1 MSEMPSPIDKSYLVR
16 CWWTYTQTLD
26 TPNKPNIPNI
36 VPVHKKE
43 DKRNSWQLSGKI
55 FKRISISEFLNG
67 NNLSCENHF
76 GFRPSDSCECRLLSI
91 VHDMYKSFNCN
102 PPLDVTGT
110 FLDISKVFE
119 RLVYKCGCGIVV
131 YCCRVDAS

>member
-43 DKRNSWQLSGKI
+43 DKKIIDNFNGKI
-55 FKRISISEFLNG
+55 FDRISIFEFLNE
-67 NNLSCENHF
+67 NNLSCENHI
-76 GFRPSDSCECRLLSI
+76 GFRPSDSCEWRLLSI
-91 VHDMYKSFNCN
+91 VHDMCKSLYCN
-102 PPLDVTGT
+102 PPLDVTVT

>member
-55 FKRISISEFLNG
+55 FKRISIFEFLNG

-76 GFRPSDSCECRLLSI
+76 GFRPSDSCKCRLLSN

-110 FLDISKVFE
+110 F
-119 RLVYKCGCGIVV
+119 
-131 YCCRVDAS
+131 

>member
-43 DKRNSWQLSGKI
+43 DKKIIDNFNGKI
-55 FKRISISEFLNG
+55 FDRISIFEFLNE
-67 NNLSCENHF
+67 NNLSCENHI
-76 GFRPSDSCECRLLSI
+76 GFRPSDSCECWLLSI
-91 VHDMYKSFNCN
+91 VHDMYKYFYCN

-110 FLDISKVFE
+110 FLDISKVFDME
-119 RLVYKCGCGIVV
+119 CASGIQMWMW
-131 YCCRVDAS
+131 YSGLLL